1 MLFSCCNT
9 TFLFPY
15 KITQKFSQRAQIRQC
30 VEVVISCTLL
40 CMSLLFCTLNFK
52 CDVLDTWSVSL
63 LSCAG

>member
-30 VEVVISCTLL
+30 VEGSNFMHT
-40 CMSLLFCTLNFK
+40 SLHELI
-52 CDVLDTWSVSL
+52 VLYFEF
-63 LSCAG
+63 